1 VTLASRLPEFPW
13 DRLAP
18 FGDIARLHTDGIVD
32 LSVGTPVDDVPAQL
46 QAALADAANAPGY
59 PLTAGTP
66 TFRAAVDSWLQRRLG
81 ATPREHSSVLPTIGS
96 KEFVSLLPTL
106 MGLGPQDTV
115 VIPSIAYPT
124 YAVGAMIAGCRIV
137 VADDPADWGEG
148 VALVWINSPS
158 NPTGA
163 VISADDLRTRVEAAR
178 ACGAVL
184 ASDECYIELG
194 WDSTPTSV
202 LHRDVTGDDAAGVLA
217 VFSLSKRS
225 NLAGYR
231 AGAVVG
237 DPRLVAELL
246 EARKHIGLM
255 VPAPVLAAAT
265 AALDDD
271 GHVQQQRTRY
281 LRRRD
286 ILMPALHAAGFTIE
300 HSQAGL
306 YLWATR
312 GEGCWDSV
320 RWLAERGILVA
331 PGDFYGQAAD
341 RHIRVA
347 LTATDERIQAAVARL
362 R

>member
-13 DRLAP
+13 DQLAP

-46 QAALADAANAPGY
+46 QSALAGAANAPGY

-66 TFRAAVDSWLQRRLG
+66 MFRAAVDSWLQRRLG
-81 ATPREHSSVLPTIGS
+81 AAPREHSSVLPTIGS

-106 MGLGPQDTV
+106 MGLGPQDAV

-137 VADDPADWGEG
+137 VADDPADWGQG

-163 VISADDLRTRVEAAR
+163 VLSADDLRARVEAAR

-202 LHRDVTGDDAAGVLA
+202 LHQVVTGDDAGGVLA
-217 VFSLSKRS
+217 VFSMSKRS

-237 DPRLVAELL
+237 DPRLVSELL

-271 GHVQQQRTRY
+271 EHVEQQRARY
-281 LRRRD
+281 LHRRG
-286 ILMPALHAAGFTIE
+286 ILMPALRAAGFTIE
-300 HSQAGL
+300 DSQAGL

-331 PGDFYGQAAD
+331 PGDFYGQAAG

-347 LTATDERIQAAVARL
+347 LTASDERIQAAAARL

>member
-18 FGDIARLHTDGIVD
+18 FGDIARAHADGIVD
-32 LSVGTPVDDVPAQL
+32 LSVGTPVDDVPAQV

-66 TFRAAVDSWLQRRLG
+66 SFRAAVDSWLQRRLG
-81 ATPREHSSVLPTIGS
+81 ALPREHATVIPTIGS
-96 KEFVSLLPTL
+96 KEFVALLPTL
-106 MGLGPQDTV
+106 MGLGPDDTV

-137 VADDPADWGEG
+137 VADDPADWGQG
-148 VALVWINSPS
+148 VRLVWINSPS

-163 VISADDLRTRVEAAR
+163 VLSADELRARVTAAQ

-184 ASDECYIELG
+184 ASDECYVELG
-194 WDSTPTSV
+194 WDTVATSV
-202 LHRDVTGDDAAGVLA
+202 LHRDVTGDDVTGVLA
-217 VFSLSKRS
+217 VFSMSKRS

-237 DPRLVAELL
+237 DPALVSALL

-265 AALDDD
+265 AALQDDE
-271 GHVQQQRTRY
+271 HVQQQRGRY
-281 LRRRD
+281 LDRRK
-286 ILMPALHAAGFTIE
+286 ILMPALQAAGFRIE

-312 GEGCWDSV
+312 DEDCWDSV
-320 RWLAERGILVA
+320 GWLADRGILVA
-331 PGDFYGQAAD
+331 PGDFYGDAAG

-347 LTATDERIQAAVARL
+347 LTATDERIGIAAARL
-362 R
+362 G